1 MTGEDRGIVPS
12 WYWPIRCTPPSRP
25 RRPPLGL
32 LAMALLA
39 FACASAPPPPGLPP
53 PTDVESLITPRPPL
67 PEIPAGLPDG
77 ADRTVGATQCKGLPA
92 GFWVSERRFA
102 ERIAAVAERDRLRSE
117 VGAYRKLR
125 IIERDAAEQLERDA
139 RQALGMADRRA
150 ELRFWIGLALGAG
163 TVLVT
168 GWAVNKVGQ

>member
-1 MTGEDRGIVPS
+1 MYANARFGTFA
-12 WYWPIRCTPPSRP
+12 
-25 RRPPLGL
+25 
-32 LAMALLA
+32 LALVA
-39 FACASAPPPPGLPP
+39 ACASAPPPPGLPP
-53 PTDVESLITPRPPL
+53 PTDVESLLTPRPPL
-67 PEIPAGLPDG
+67 PDIPSGLPDG

-125 IIERDAAEQLERDA
+125 IVERDTAEQLERDA

-150 ELRFWIGLALGAG
+150 EMRLWLGILVGAG
-163 TVLVT
+163 AILS
-168 GWAVNKVGQ
+168 GAWALNRVGQ